1 MIDDF
6 EKFLEWRYG
15 VKVVNGSYT
24 LDDGYIMALALT
36 DAQWKRVLSQKDMI
50 QTYVFRAKSSIA
62 FNMNVPFSLQR
73 EGKITSRG
81 NLLILSGSDVF
92 IDIMLFQF
100 FGYKNQK
107 AEEIFCIP
115 LQNRINGSGDKPAIN
130 FLNSLNLQEETMANL
145 KIPADLLDVMK
156 KQLSQSDYKKR
167 LLVSLG
173 LAFYALKGWCNGF
186 DKARI
191 TGKVLEYDIDTEDID
206 EYDMSESNKM
216 KIQYK
221 TYMETCQKLVADA
234 NIYMDE
240 LGWRQNDDLI

>member
-1 MIDDF
+1 MKDDF

-15 VKVVNGSYT
+15 VKVVNVSHT
-24 LDDGYIMALALT
+24 LEDGYTMAFALT
-36 DAQWKRVLSQKDMI
+36 DTQWKRVLSQKDMI

-73 EGKITSRG
+73 DGKIAAKG

-92 IDIMLFQF
+92 IDIMLYQF
-100 FGYKNQK
+100 LGYKNRK

-115 LQNRINGSGDKPAIN
+115 LQNRINGSGDLPAIN
-130 FLNSLNLQEETMANL
+130 FLNSLNPQEETIAKL

-173 LAFYALKGWCNGF
+173 LAFFTLKGWCDGF

-191 TGKVLEYDIDTEDID
+191 TGTVLEYDIDEKNID
-206 EYDMSESNKM
+206 EYDMSEANKM

-221 TYMETCQKLVADA
+221 TYMETCQKLMTDA

>member
-24 LDDGYIMALALT
+24 LDDGYIIELGLT
-36 DAQWKRVLSQKDMI
+36 DVQWKSVLSQKDMI
-50 QTYVFRAKSSIA
+50 PTYVFRAKSFIA
-62 FNMNVPFSLQR
+62 FNMNRPFSLQR
-73 EGKITSRG
+73 EGKIISTG
-81 NLLILSGSDVF
+81 NLLVLSGSDDF
-92 IDIMLFQF
+92 INVMLFQF
-100 FGYKNQK
+100 FGYRNQK

-115 LQNRINGSGDKPAIN
+115 LQNRINGSGNKPAIN

-145 KIPADLLDVMK
+145 KLPTDLLDVMK
-156 KQLSQSDYKKR
+156 KQFSQSDYNKR

-173 LAFYALKGWCNGF
+173 FAFFTLKGWCDAF

-191 TGKVLEYDIDTEDID
+191 TGKVLEYDIETEDID
-206 EYDMSESNKM
+206 EYDMSELNKL
-216 KIQYK
+216 KIQYR
-221 TYMETCQKLVADA
+221 TYMETCQKLVKDA

-240 LGWRQNDDLI
+240 LGWRQDDALF

>member
-1 MIDDF
+1 
-6 EKFLEWRYG
+6 
-15 VKVVNGSYT
+15 
-24 LDDGYIMALALT
+24 
-36 DAQWKRVLSQKDMI
+36 MI

-62 FNMNVPFSLQR
+62 YNMRLPFSLQR
-73 EGKITSRG
+73 EGRIASKG
-81 NLLILSGSDVF
+81 NHLILSGSDDF
-92 IDIMLFQF
+92 IDLMLLQF

-130 FLNSLNLQEETMANL
+130 FLNSLNLKEETITSLN
-145 KIPADLLDVMK
+145 IPADLLDVMK

-167 LLVSLG
+167 LLISLG
-173 LAFYALKGWCNGF
+173 LAFFTLKGWCNGF

-191 TGKVLEYDIDTEDID
+191 TGKVLEYDINAEDID
-206 EYDMSESNKM
+206 EYNMSEANKM

-221 TYMETCQKLVADA
+221 TYMETCQKLVTDA
-234 NIYMDE
+234 NTYMDE